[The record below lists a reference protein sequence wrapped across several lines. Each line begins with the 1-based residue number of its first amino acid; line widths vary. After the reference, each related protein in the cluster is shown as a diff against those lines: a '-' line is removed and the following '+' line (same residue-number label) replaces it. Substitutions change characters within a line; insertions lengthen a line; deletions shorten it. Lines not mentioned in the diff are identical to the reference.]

1 MNELFTGVITALPP
15 SGTAFP
21 NSNGFRRNPH
31 ECGITDAGVSCFLK
45 TVRPSNCDDTALA
58 KAAKQEI

>member
-1 MNELFTGVITALPP
+1 MDFGATRMN
-15 SGTAFP
+15 
-21 NSNGFRRNPH
+21 
-31 ECGITDAGVSCFLK
+31 CGIIDAGVSCFLK